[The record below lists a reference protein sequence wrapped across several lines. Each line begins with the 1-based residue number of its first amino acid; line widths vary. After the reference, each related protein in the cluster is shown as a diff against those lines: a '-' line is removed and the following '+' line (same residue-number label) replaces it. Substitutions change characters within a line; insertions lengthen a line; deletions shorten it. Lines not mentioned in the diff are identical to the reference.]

1 MTKLLLLKLGLQSLI
16 NEIDAGNSNLT
27 EEQECEILDMI
38 TWLSNPESKLSKYQ
52 ASKELGK
59 SRSTIDN
66 YIKSGELKLREQQGF
81 KEKFL
86 YRRDIIKLQEK
97 LNIKNK

>member
-1 MTKLLLLKLGLQSLI
+1 MTRLLLLKLGLQAII

-27 EEQECEILDMI
+27 EEQECELLDMI
-38 TWLSNPESKLSKYQ
+38 SWMTNPETKLSKYQ

-59 SRSTIDN
+59 SRSMIDN
-66 YIKSGELKLREQQGF
+66 YIKSGELTLREQQGF

-97 LNIKNK
+97 LNKNK